1 MALTQLDM
9 YQYDRA
15 MEAMV
20 FAFPSY
26 DDLNIMMRSKLG
38 KRLSTFA
45 APDAMPVVIDKLF
58 VQAESQGWIDDLLV
72 GAIKQKPDSPY
83 LKNLLPVVM
92 LQSQGAPTE
101 TLQGMV
107 LGGNALIDI
116 GEWREG
122 LTRVEKSVCRFQ
134 VINTR
139 TEKPFGVGTGFLIAD
154 DVLMT
159 NRHVVD
165 FLVQKGADVP
175 AAQFDYVSG
184 TDDDRTPSGGTVIP
198 LEGGIAGIKNWLIGD
213 SPVNELDYAL
223 IRLPAGTGRPVT
235 ETPIPYSFSA
245 GDVYF
250 IPQHPKGETM
260 KIGGGTM
267 LSTAEN
273 PPRVNYTTNTETG
286 SSGSPVFTTS
296 WQPVALHRA
305 GSNTQNSGVPLAIIY
320 EHAKANGYWPKTD
333 AAASGAGTP

>member
-1 MALTQLDM
+1 MALTELDM

-38 KRLSTFA
+38 KRLSAFA
-45 APDAMPVVIDKLF
+45 APDAMPVVMDKLF
-58 VQAESQGWIDDLLV
+58 VQAESKGWIDDLLV
-72 GAIKQKPDSPY
+72 GALKHNPESPY

-92 LQSQGAPTE
+92 LQSQGAPAE

-107 LGGNALIDI
+107 FGANALIDI
-116 GEWREG
+116 GEWRDG
-122 LTRVEKSVCRFQ
+122 LTRIEKSVCRFQ
-134 VINTR
+134 VIDKETKR
-139 TEKPFGVGTGFLIAD
+139 TFGVGTGFLIAD

-165 FLVQKGADVP
+165 FLVQPRASVP
-175 AAQFDYVSG
+175 AAQFDYVTG

-198 LEGGIAGIKNWLIGD
+198 LEGGVEGIKDWLIGS

-235 ETPIPYSFSA
+235 PTPQAYSFSA

-267 LSTAEN
+267 LGKADN
-273 PPRVNYTTNTETG
+273 PPRINYTTNTETG

-305 GSNTQNSGVPLAIIY
+305 GSNTHNSGVPLSIIY
-320 EHAKANGYWPKTD
+320 EHAKANGYDWP
-333 AAASGAGTP
+333 AAAA